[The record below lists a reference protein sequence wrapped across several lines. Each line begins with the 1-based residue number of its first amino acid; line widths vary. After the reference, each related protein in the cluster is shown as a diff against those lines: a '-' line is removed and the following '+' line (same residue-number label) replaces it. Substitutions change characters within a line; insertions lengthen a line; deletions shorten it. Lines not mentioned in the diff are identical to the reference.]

1 MQLQL
6 WLGLVPARPF
16 QLLQVWV
23 LVLCRWSQILML
35 VVPLKMPPKL
45 VLVCT
50 LPHSFCTYLVVTS
63 RSVILL
69 DACAIIYSITAMG
82 LWVSSDYVY
91 YFLCTSEHDC
101 LWKGCSF
108 IQYIASFQDSK
119 WHEIYIDFNFRVLG
133 LQEQNHL
140 KIVAVIMTMVLLV
153 VLLITLI
160 LLKRVIIA
168 VAVIKVQ
175 IL

>member
-1 MQLQL
+1 
-6 WLGLVPARPF
+6 
-16 QLLQVWV
+16 
-23 LVLCRWSQILML
+23 ML

-50 LPHSFCTYLVVTS
+50 LHHSFCTYLVVTS

>member
-1 MQLQL
+1 
-6 WLGLVPARPF
+6 
-16 QLLQVWV
+16 
-23 LVLCRWSQILML
+23 
-35 VVPLKMPPKL
+35 MPPKL